1 MLDPIEVAKQ
11 GQGRDRAER
20 TGIWI
25 SGLAHTGLV
34 LWAIVGGALF
44 AARET
49 PRPQTTEVTTISA
62 QEFEEM
68 AARSRGAGPVGQA
81 DGNAP
86 EQPQTPGDTT
96 APEGPDLALDA
107 PDPDSNVA
115 TLPTPDAQSED
126 TPDLSDVE
134 NRTPPV
140 DVATIAP
147 EAANPPGA
155 EVTPDTPARED
166 APQTET
172 PNRPDAPADPV
183 PPRSALALDASR
195 PPPDRPEGL
204 REAVLAARR
213 AEEAET
219 AAAAERAEE
228 QRLAALARENEQ
240 NQIEAEAAAAEERDR
255 IAREAAA
262 TAEAERTEQ
271 ERQDRERAEAERQR
285 EEQERLAEALRREEE
300 ERAEAERAEA
310 VRQEQERLERE
321 RQEQERLAQERL
333 EQERLEQERL
343 AEEAR
348 RLETERLAEEARRAE
363 EQRRVEQQRLQR
375 EAELR
380 EEQDRQ
386 AAAEAELARENA
398 LAEQLAEEERLQR
411 EAALAQE
418 ATPSPVDGNAPEG
431 TGEGGGSDV
440 LTDALNEAGASA
452 IDPDQLDD
460 ALADAMGTTR
470 PSEIVRDTTVEI
482 ASVPMTEAEKDG
494 FRNAVQSCWNQST
507 LSIEAAETLVVVGFT
522 MSRSGV
528 PDPDSFH
535 IVGDVDAEPARLQA
549 FEAAR
554 RAVMRC
560 ANGGYTLPA
569 EKYNEWDDVE
579 MTFTPEGVGRIE

>member
-1 MLDPIEVAKQ
+1 MLDPLEAEPK
-11 GQGRDRAER
+11 GRDRAER
-20 TGIWI
+20 AGFWI

-49 PRPQTTEVTTISA
+49 PRPQMTDVTTISA

-86 EQPQTPGDTT
+86 VQPQAPGDTS

-115 TLPTPDAQSED
+115 TLPTPDAQSEE

-155 EVTPDTPARED
+155 EAVPDTPARENT
-166 APQTET
+166 PQTET
-172 PNRPDAPADPV
+172 PGRPDAPADPV

-213 AEEAET
+213 AEEAAT
-219 AAAAERAEE
+219 AAAAEQAEE
-228 QRLAALARENEQ
+228 QRLAALARENEESR
-240 NQIEAEAAAAEERDR
+240 IEAEAAAAEERDR

-262 TAEAERTEQ
+262 AAEAERAEQQAEAQRAEEERQ
-271 ERQDRERAEAERQR
+271 ER
-285 EEQERLAEALRREEE
+285 ERLAEALRREEE
-300 ERAEAERAEA
+300 RAEAERAE
-310 VRQEQERLERE
+310 EQRRAEAE
-321 RQEQERLAQERL
+321 RQEQERLDRER
-333 EQERLEQERL
+333 REQERL

-348 RLETERLAEEARRAE
+348 RLETERLAEEARRVE

-380 EEQDRQ
+380 EEQQRQ
-386 AAAEAELARENA
+386 AAADAELARENA

-431 TGEGGGSDV
+431 EGEGGGSDV
-440 LTDALNEAGASA
+440 LTDALNEAGAAA

-470 PSEIVRDTTVEI
+470 PSEIVRDTSVQI

-494 FRNAVQSCWNQST
+494 FRNAVQSCWSQAS
-507 LSIEAAETLVVVGFT
+507 LSLDARETRVVVGFS
-522 MSRSGV
+522 MDRNGI
-528 PDPDSFH
+528 PDANSFH
-535 IVGDVDAEPARLQA
+535 IVGEPDADPARQQL
-549 FEAAR
+549 FETAR
-554 RAVMRC
+554 RHILRC
-560 ANGGYTLPA
+560 AIEKTPPGYTLPA

>member
-1 MLDPIEVAKQ
+1 MLDPIEVANQ

-20 TGIWI
+20 VGVWI

-49 PRPQTTEVTTISA
+49 PPPQMTDVTTIST
-62 QEFEEM
+62 QEFEEL

-86 EQPQTPGDTT
+86 EQPQAPGDTT

-147 EAANPPGA
+147 ESANPPSA
-155 EVTPDTPARED
+155 EAAPDTPSRED

-172 PNRPDAPADPV
+172 PDRPDTPADPV

-213 AEEAET
+213 AEEAEA

-240 NQIEAEAAAAEERDR
+240 AQIEAEAAAAQERDR

-262 TAEAERTEQ
+262 EAEAERAEQ
-271 ERQDRERAEAERQR
+271 ERREREQAEAERQQQ
-285 EEQERLAEALRREEE
+285 EQERLAEALRREEE
-300 ERAEAERAEA
+300 ERRAEAERAEA
-310 VRQEQERLERE
+310 ARQEQERLDRE
-321 RQEQERLAQERL
+321 QQEQERLAQERI
-333 EQERLEQERL
+333 EQERL

-380 EEQDRQ
+380 EERDRQ
-386 AAAEAELARENA
+386 AAADAELARENA

-411 EAALAQE
+411 EAAMAEE
-418 ATPSPVDGNAPEG
+418 ATPSPFDGNAPEG

-440 LTDALNEAGASA
+440 LTDALNEAGAAA

-460 ALADAMGTTR
+460 ALAHAMGTTR
-470 PSEIVRDTTVEI
+470 PSEIVRDSTVEI
-482 ASVPMTEAEKDG
+482 ASLPMTEAEKDG

-507 LSIEAAETLVVVGFT
+507 LSIEAAETRVVVGFT
-522 MSRSGV
+522 MNRSGL

-535 IVGDVDAEPARLQA
+535 IVGEPDAEPARLQA

>member
-1 MLDPIEVAKQ
+1 MLDPVEVAHQ

-20 TGIWI
+20 VGIWI

-44 AARET
+44 AAREN
-49 PRPQTTEVTTISA
+49 PRPQMTDVTTIST
-62 QEFEEM
+62 QEFDEM

-86 EQPQTPGDTT
+86 VQPQAPGDTT

-107 PDPDSNVA
+107 PDPDSQVA

-126 TPDLSDVE
+126 TPDLSDIE
-134 NRTPPV
+134 SRTPPV

-147 EAANPPGA
+147 DAARAPTAEATPSAPAADDAP
-155 EVTPDTPARED
+155 VTDTPS
-166 APQTET
+166 
-172 PNRPDAPADPV
+172 RPDQPAQPE
-183 PPRSALALDASR
+183 PPRSALALDRSR
-195 PPPDRPEGL
+195 PPPDRPDGL
-204 REAVLAARR
+204 RDAVLAARR
-213 AEEAET
+213 AEEAEA

-228 QRLAALARENEQ
+228 QRLAALAREAEEAEQ
-240 NQIEAEAAAAEERDR
+240 QAEAAAAQERDR

-262 TAEAERTEQ
+262 EEEAERAEQERVAREQAEAERAEQ
-271 ERQDRERAEAERQR
+271 ERA
-285 EEQERLAEALRREEE
+285 EQERLAEELRRQEE
-300 ERAEAERAEA
+300 ERAEAERLEQERLAEA
-310 VRQEQERLERE
+310 ERQEQERLE
-321 RQEQERLAQERL
+321 QESIA
-333 EQERLEQERL
+333 QERLEQERL

-348 RLETERLAEEARRAE
+348 QQEAARLAEEARRAE
-363 EQRRVEQQRLQR
+363 EERRAEQQRLQR

-380 EEQDRQ
+380 DEEQRLAD
-386 AAAEAELARENA
+386 AEAEIARENA

-411 EAALAQE
+411 EAAMAEE

-431 TGEGGGSDV
+431 EGEGGGSDV
-440 LTDALNEAGASA
+440 LTDALNEAGAAA

-470 PSEIVRDTTVEI
+470 PSEIVRDTSVEI
-482 ASVPMTEAEKDG
+482 ASIPMTEVEKDS
-494 FRNAVQSCWNQST
+494 FRTAVQSCWSQST
-507 LSIEAAETLVVVGFT
+507 LSLEALETSVVVGFT
-522 MSRSGV
+522 MDRSGV

-535 IVGDVDAEPARLQA
+535 IVGDVEAQPDRQQA

-560 ANGGYTLPA
+560 TNGGYALPA